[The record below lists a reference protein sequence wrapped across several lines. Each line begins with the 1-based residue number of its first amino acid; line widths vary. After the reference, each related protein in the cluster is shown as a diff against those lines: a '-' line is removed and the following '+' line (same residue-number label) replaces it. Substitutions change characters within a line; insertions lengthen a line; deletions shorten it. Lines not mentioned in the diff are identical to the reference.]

1 MIIQKIK
8 LHKLTIINPRVNYFE
23 AARMIQIK
31 KSSTTGFQ
39 TFYKGSLILSPKR
52 TTEKKLQSTR
62 NYITTIFNPLMPG
75 GNKRAYILKQTYS

>member
-39 TFYKGSLILSPKR
+39 TFYKGPLILSLKR
-52 TTEKKLQSTR
+52 TTEKNLQNTR
-62 NYITTIFNPLMPG
+62 IVSLQFLTL
-75 GNKRAYILKQTYS
+75 